1 MRKSLAVLAVLGAF
15 SVAGAH
21 DFWLAGQNDDKL
33 RVRSDLEMDLPRAS
47 RLISREKIIL
57 KSP

>member
-21 DFWLAGQNDDKL
+21 DFFGL
-33 RVRSDLEMDLPRAS
+33 RVKMTTN
-47 RLISREKIIL
+47 
-57 KSP
+57 